1 MKKIG
6 IVLLSLLCGYVA
18 YTQNYNEYNNIKL
31 GDNLRAKGHFE
42 GVGFRLTMVYTS
54 SPVKSTNFIATLY
67 NTGK

>member
-31 GDNLRAKGHFE
+31 IDVFA
-42 GVGFRLTMVYTS
+42 TS
-54 SPVKSTNFIATLY
+54 YYSIFCEL
-67 NTGK
+67 